1 MQFLAE
7 VLVDFEIEEYIV
19 YSNKHIY
26 IYIERERA
34 DYGLNKIQSNS
45 IIIVIS
51 V

>member
-26 IYIERERA
+26 IYIERES
-34 DYGLNKIQSNS
+34 LVV
-45 IIIVIS
+45 VIHS
-51 V
+51 MKRERRLF